1 MGQEARQYDGF
12 GPKLQIESGN
22 PVMGTPGRS
31 AFSLMSTTDSN
42 VKFVQAH
49 TESGLTKFYSEGVMQ
64 FEAGSHPIMTSN
76 NATAFAFIA
85 HKGNF
90 SVNADKAEVKL
101 SGKQII
107 LEASREI
114 VIQAP
119 KIRIGYEVEN
129 KTKDIKIIG
138 QMVDIKTKKG
148 NLAEVLG
155 TSSYLKSFADTMV
168 ADKALAHAAEVSGIS
183 LSSVIEDVG
192 ENVKDI
198 ADNALDIQKLI
209 N

>member
-64 FEAGSHPIMTSN
+64 FEAGSHPTIASN
-76 NATAFAFIA
+76 SATAFAFIA

-155 TSSYLKSFADTMV
+155 TSSYLKSFAGTMV
-168 ADKALAHAAEVSGIS
+168 ADKALAYAAEVSGIS
-183 LSSVIEDVG
+183 LSSVIGDVG
-192 ENVKDI
+192 ENVADI
-198 ADNALDIQKLI
+198 AENALDIQKLI